1 MPPEL
6 VVVSAPPG
14 AGIQDAGRPGRL
26 SVGIP
31 PSGPLDP
38 EAHAAANLAVG
49 NDAGAAAIE
58 IPLGPMTVRA
68 RGPLLVS
75 VDGAS
80 AMPLGDGQELTADA
94 CTRAVRYLAVAGGMD
109 VPVVLGARAT
119 FAAARLGGLRGG
131 FLVRGDVVP
140 VAPARSGIP
149 SFPPP
154 FPPPRVVDPLD
165 PAVLEVI
172 PGPHGRRFPAGALD
186 ALLGIAWSVS
196 ARSDRVGTRLE
207 GGRIPRAPA
216 EGDATDLAPPVPMIR
231 GAIQVVTDGTP
242 IVLGPDHPVT
252 GGYPVIAVLAR
263 ASQPVLA
270 RLRPGRGLRFVISRA
285 ATGRST
291 RSVPRRD

>member
-1 MPPEL
+1 MPAEL
-6 VVVSAPPG
+6 VLVSAQPG
-14 AGIQDAGRPGRL
+14 AGIQDAGRPGLL
-26 SVGIP
+26 SAGIP

-80 AMPLGDGQELTADA
+80 AVRLADGQELTVDA
-94 CTRAVRYLAVAGGMD
+94 CTRAVRYLAVAGGID

-119 FAAARLGGLRGG
+119 FAAARFGGLGGR
-131 FLVRGDVVP
+131 FLARGDVVPVVP
-140 VAPARSGIP
+140 VAPARSGA
-149 SFPPP
+149 PPVLHP
-154 FPPPRVVDPLD
+154 GVVDPAD
-165 PAVLEVI
+165 PPVLEVI

-186 ALLGIAWSVS
+186 ALLEIAWKVS

-216 EGDATDLAPPVPMIR
+216 KRDAADLAPPVPMIR
-231 GAIQVVTDGTP
+231 GAIQIVTEGTP

-263 ASQPVLA
+263 ASQPILA
-270 RLRPGRGLRFVISRA
+270 RLRPGRTLRFALSGG

-291 RSVPRRD
+291 R